1 MRIFP
6 RSMVKKSIVNFAI
19 LASAT
24 GIFGIKNVQA
34 QDTKSPVDDLFNR
47 VALSAT
53 VSVEVPQDWLTLTL
67 STTRDGTE
75 PATVQ
80 TQLKQALDAALA
92 VARPQAEKGQLELR
106 SGHFSLSP
114 RYGRDGKANGWQGS
128 VSLAVEG
135 RDFARITT
143 VAGKVQSLTLQ
154 GLALGLS
161 PTARTALEADLQAQA
176 IARFQSKAQA
186 VAQSFGF
193 KAYQLVQVDVG
204 AVDDVGAQVRP
215 LAMAARAMAA
225 ASDAPVPVEAGTS
238 TVQLSV
244 NGTVRLR

>member
-1 MRIFP
+1 MYIF
-6 RSMVKKSIVNFAI
+6 SQGMVTKSIVNFAI
-19 LASAT
+19 LASAG
-24 GIFGIKNVQA
+24 GIFGIQNVHA
-34 QDTKSPVDDLFNR
+34 QDAKAPGDDPFNR

-53 VSVEVPQDWLTLTL
+53 ASVEVPQDWLTLTL
-67 STTRDGTE
+67 STARDGTE
-75 PATVQ
+75 PAAVQ

-106 SGHFSLSP
+106 SGNLSLSP
-114 RYGRDGKANGWQGS
+114 RYGRDGKVNGWQGS

-143 VAGKVQSLTLQ
+143 VAGKVQSLALQ
-154 GLALGLS
+154 GLSFGLS

-176 IARFQSKAQA
+176 IARFQAKAQA

-193 KAYQLVQVDVG
+193 KAYQLVQVTVG
-204 AVDDVGAQVRP
+204 AVDGGGGQVRP
-215 LAMAARAMAA
+215 MAMAVRAMSAV
-225 ASDAPVPVEAGTS
+225 SDAPVPVEAGTS

-244 NGTVRLR
+244 NGTVRLK